1 MITRSQVRTMS
12 VAQDTLAG
20 LVNVCQAL
28 QLSRSSTPQTKL
40 CVVYYSASPFEFHD
54 SVSNKQHTMNN
65 LRTRLKSFSVNQCLP
80 DNKQACSQT
89 APG

>member
-1 MITRSQVRTMS
+1 MS
-12 VAQDTLAG
+12 VAQDALAR

-40 CVVYYSASPFEFHD
+40 CVVYYFASPFEFHD
-54 SVSNKQHTMNN
+54 SVSNKQRQHTMNIQ
-65 LRTRLKSFSVNQCLP
+65 RTRLKSFSMNQCLP

-89 APG
+89 APE